1 MTGQRTM
8 NAIIHA
14 AFRRDLRRFDGA
26 LGSFPAGSGERAVQ
40 LKAAWDH
47 FAYQLRLHHEDEEA
61 YFWPAL
67 RDLGAGEALVGDLHG
82 EHETMLG
89 ALQDADV
96 AMAVCAGDP
105 SADNAAA
112 ARAAVAQLDTVVQ
125 EHLVHEERDLEP
137 LAATHR
143 GTPQMKAAAAS
154 ARKSHTEGGGPFFA
168 WLSDDIAPDEAAV
181 LRKEIPAPVLF
192 MLSRLGRRGYQ
203 RRIAGAWS
211 R

>member
-8 NAIIHA
+8 NSIIHA

-26 LGSFPAGSGERAVQ
+26 LATFPAGSGERALQ

-67 RDLGAGEALVGDLHG
+67 REAGAGEALVGELHD
-82 EHETMLG
+82 EHAEMLRT
-89 ALQDADV
+89 LQGADV
-96 AMAVCAGDP
+96 AMATFAGDP
-105 SADNAAA
+105 SADHAAA
-112 ARAAVAQLDTVVQ
+112 ARGAVGQLDTVVQ
-125 EHLVHEERDLEP
+125 DHLVHEERDLEP

-168 WLSDDIAPDEAAV
+168 WLSDGIAADDAAV

-211 R
+211 

>member
-1 MTGQRTM
+1 MTEQRTM
-8 NAIIHA
+8 NSIIHA

-67 RDLGAGEALVGDLHG
+67 RALGAGEALVGDLHG
-82 EHETMLG
+82 EHAVMLQ
-89 ALQDADV
+89 ALQSADV
-96 AMAVCAGDP
+96 AMVTFAGDP
-105 SADNAAA
+105 SADNAAG
-112 ARAAVAQLDTVVQ
+112 ARNAVAHLAQVVD

-154 ARKSHTEGGGPFFA
+154 ARRSHTEGGGPFFA
-168 WLSDDIAPDEAAV
+168 WLGDGIAAGDAAV
-181 LRKEIPAPVLF
+181 LRKEIPPPVLF
-192 MLSRLGRRGYQ
+192 MLSRLGRRGYR

>member
-1 MTGQRTM
+1 MTEQRTM
-8 NAIIHA
+8 NSIIHA

-26 LGSFPAGSGERAVQ
+26 LGSFRAGSGDRAVQ

-47 FAYQLRLHHEDEEA
+47 FAYQLRLHHDDEEA

-67 RDLGAGEALVGDLHG
+67 RALGADEALVGDLDG
-82 EHETMLG
+82 EHAVMLRT
-89 ALQDADV
+89 LQSADV
-96 AMAVCAGDP
+96 AMATFAGDP
-105 SADNAAA
+105 SADNAEA
-112 ARAAVAQLDTVVQ
+112 ARESVAHLDTVVQ

-154 ARKSHTEGGGPFFA
+154 ARKSHTEGGGAFFA
-168 WLSDDIAPDEAAV
+168 WLSDDIDAEDAAV
-181 LRKEIPAPVLF
+181 LRTEVPPPVLF

-203 RRIAGAWS
+203 RRIARAWS
-211 R
+211 

>member
-1 MTGQRTM
+1 MTEQRTM
-8 NAIIHA
+8 NSIIHA

-67 RDLGAGEALVGDLHG
+67 RELGAGEALVGDLHG
-82 EHETMLG
+82 EHAVMLQ
-89 ALQDADV
+89 ALQGADV
-96 AMAVCAGDP
+96 AMATFAGDP

-112 ARAAVAQLDTVVQ
+112 AHDAVARLDGVVQ
-125 EHLVHEERDLEP
+125 EHVVHEERELEP

-168 WLSDDIAPDEAAV
+168 WLTDDIRSDDAAV
-181 LRKEIPAPVLF
+181 LRKEIPPPVLF
-192 MLSRLGRRGYQ
+192 LLGRLGRRGYQ

-211 R
+211 